1 MRKLFGKMK
10 ITYTSRDMTVD
21 LDGVVETQPYQVVS
35 RDAESVSI
43 REYSPLEKKD
53 VVVRIR
59 FVDADTY
66 WIDVETFSF
75 SECFRRVK

>member
-1 MRKLFGKMK
+1 VDGPA
-10 ITYTSRDMTVD
+10 YTAREMTTD
-21 LDGVVETQPYQVVS
+21 LDGVVETQPYQVVT

-43 REYSPLEKKD
+43 TEYSPLEKKD

-66 WIDVETFSF
+66 RIDVEMFSF